1 MTIVGWHPLCDP
13 RRFAMS
19 RRSANLRASQ
29 DYLQSFH
36 PVECVGRVRAHLR
49 GIGKRWRRDLR
60 GDDRCDAPQGSPDCG
75 QSAQKGILSHYIG
88 HKKGGLNFKLHAV
101 CGYEGRPISLFFTA
115 GKVIDY
121 TGSAT
126 LMRTMHAAKVLM
138 ADKGCNAYWLH
149 DDLADRKIEA
159 CIRSESN
166 RKIQIPHDRWFYRK
180 RHTIENLFGK
190 LKGLRRIHT
199 QDG

>member
-1 MTIVGWHPLCDP
+1 
-13 RRFAMS
+13 
-19 RRSANLRASQ
+19 
-29 DYLQSFH
+29 
-36 PVECVGRVRAHLR
+36 
-49 GIGKRWRRDLR
+49 
-60 GDDRCDAPQGSPDCG
+60 
-75 QSAQKGILSHYIG
+75 
-88 HKKGGLNFKLHAV
+88 
-101 CGYEGRPISLFFTA
+101 
-115 GKVIDY
+115 
-121 TGSAT
+121 
-126 LMRTMHAAKVLM
+126 MRTMHAAKVLM